1 MMHIVPTLNFS
12 GRCRDAIH
20 LYEKAFGG
28 KITCLITYRE
38 ADDPMYN
45 PLLNED
51 QRDWIYHAE
60 LALDDQRII
69 MCDNVT
75 VPFKTSYA
83 TFLTVMCDEKE
94 DVEKAYAI
102 RKEGSRTIY
111 PLIAVPYSSGRVVFV
126 DRYGI
131 RWVIMTERARQ

>member
-69 MCDNVT
+69 MCDNVS
-75 VPFKTSYA
+75 VAFRHPFPP
-83 TFLTVMCDEKE
+83 F
-94 DVEKAYAI
+94 
-102 RKEGSRTIY
+102 
-111 PLIAVPYSSGRVVFV
+111 
-126 DRYGI
+126 
-131 RWVIMTERARQ
+131 